1 MQASVAVTRS
11 AVVLNEST
19 HASISIFRF
28 GLGTW
33 LSTGK
38 GECKGAVLE
47 ALKSGY
53 RLIDT
58 AAMYDNE
65 EDVGEAIKES
75 KIPREELFVVTKL
88 STDDHGEVS
97 HTRIAAD
104 AATYADKHVDAYKNV
119 DNHAGTL
126 VKTCAQ
132 AHMQMQH
139 TWLMFRH

>member
-1 MQASVAVTRS
+1 MQASVAITRS

-19 HASISIFRF
+19 HASISMFRF

-47 ALKSGY
+47 ALRSGY

-75 KIPREELFVVTKL
+75 QIPREELFVVTKL

-104 AATYADKHVDAYKNV
+104 VATDAYIRIYNADKCTATFVKDM
-119 DNHAGTL
+119 HAGAYAGAT
-126 VKTCAQ
+126 
-132 AHMQMQH
+132 HM
-139 TWLMFRH
+139 LNV

>member
-1 MQASVAVTRS
+1 MQASAAVTRS
-11 AVVLNEST
+11 RLVLNEST
-19 HASISIFRF
+19 RASISMFRF

-88 STDDHGEVS
+88 STDDHGEVL
-97 HTRIAAD
+97 HTRTDANTVLEAD
-104 AATYADKHVDAYKNV
+104 THVDAYA
-119 DNHAGTL
+119 DEHAD
-126 VKTCAQ
+126 
-132 AHMQMQH
+132 M
-139 TWLMFRH
+139 